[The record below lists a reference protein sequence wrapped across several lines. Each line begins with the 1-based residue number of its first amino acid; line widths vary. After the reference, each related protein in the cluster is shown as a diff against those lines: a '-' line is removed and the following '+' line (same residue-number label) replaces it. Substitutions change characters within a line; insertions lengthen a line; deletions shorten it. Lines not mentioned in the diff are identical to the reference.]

1 MIKVSKLV
9 KSEIVTMTPEKIQ
22 RVIRTYFKT
31 LQSHKM
37 EKSKLK
43 KKDKLIYAY
52 VCPITKIISRLNK
65 QFK

>member
-43 KKDKLIYAY
+43 KKINLYMHMYVPLPKL
-52 VCPITKIISRLNK
+52 S
-65 QFK
+65 QD